1 MRSYTTYSFPS
12 SFSGNTRTYQTSE
25 IVIAENSKGK
35 ILIGLV
41 VKNKGYINGD
51 NIYSVK
57 DFAGQVWDVQ
67 AKLSKW
73 SLDLTS
79 PCYNEFL
86 TEIKTTTKSSVAE
99 YKDMYFKMLII
110 KNALY
115 YPGDYVYIGSLDDYG
130 IIKSVGCSPDNISA
144 EYVISTI
151 HNNDKICIENAIRKA
166 TYDEYKRAYDSMNFT
181 RPEEHLA
188 KAMYQIEKLD
198 EQVNYLM
205 GESIKARDDI
215 KSISAVDQ
223 KIMLSDDCC
232 IPKVDA
238 LEEKLK
244 KHEKRT
250 KLLVALGA
258 AFI

>member
-1 MRSYTTYSFPS
+1 MRSYTSYSFPNA
-12 SFSGNTRTYQTSE
+12 FAGNTRTYQTRE

-51 NIYSVK
+51 TVYSVK
-57 DFAGQVWDVQ
+57 DFAGQIWDVQ
-67 AKLSKW
+67 SRLIKW
-73 SLDLTS
+73 SLALTA

-86 TEIKTTTKSSVAE
+86 TEIKTTTKYSVAE
-99 YKDMYFKMLII
+99 YKDIYFKLLTI
-110 KNALY
+110 NTALY
-115 YPGDYVYIGSLDDYG
+115 YTGDYVRIPSINDFG
-130 IIKSVGCSPDNISA
+130 IIKSVGCSPDNLSA

-151 HNNDKICIENAIRKA
+151 HNNDKIFVESAIRKA
-166 TYDEYKRAYDSMNFT
+166 SYDEYKRAYDSMNYT

-223 KIMLSDDCC
+223 KVVLSNDCS
-232 IPKVDA
+232 IPQVDV
-238 LEEKLK
+238 LDEKLK
-244 KHEKRT
+244 KLEKRT

>member
-1 MRSYTTYSFPS
+1 MMNYTSYSFPG
-12 SFSGNTRTYQTSE
+12 SFAGNTRTYQTSE

-67 AKLSKW
+67 AKLIKW

-86 TEIKTTTKSSVAE
+86 TEIKTTTKRSVAE

-151 HNNDKICIENAIRKA
+151 HNNDKICIETAIRKA

-223 KIMLSDDCC
+223 KVVLSNDCS
-232 IPKVDA
+232 IPQVDA
-238 LEEKLK
+238 LEERLK

>member
-1 MRSYTTYSFPS
+1 MRYTTYSFPN
-12 SFSGNTRTYQTSE
+12 SFAGNTRTYQTSE

-51 NIYSVK
+51 TVYSVK

-67 AKLSKW
+67 AKLIKW
-73 SLDLTS
+73 SLDSTAS
-79 PCYNEFL
+79 CYNEFL
-86 TEIKTTTKSSVAE
+86 DEIKTTTKHSVAE
-99 YKDMYFKMLII
+99 YKNMYFKMLTL

-115 YPGDYVYIGSLDDYG
+115 YPGDYVYVSSINDFG
-130 IIKSVGCSPDNISA
+130 IIKSVGCSHDNVTP

-151 HNNDKICIENAIRKA
+151 HNNDKIFVESAITKA
-166 TYDEYKRAYDSMNFT
+166 SYEEYKRAYDSMNYT

-188 KAMYQIEKLD
+188 KAMYQIERLD
-198 EQVNYLM
+198 EQVSYLM
-205 GESIKARDDI
+205 GESIKTRDDI

-223 KIMLSDDCC
+223 KVMLSDDCC

-238 LEEKLK
+238 LEDKFK

>member
-1 MRSYTTYSFPS
+1 MRYTSYSFPNA
-12 SFSGNTRTYQTSE
+12 FAGNTRTYQQNE

-41 VKNKGYINGD
+41 VKNKGYIND
-51 NIYSVK
+51 DTVYSVK

-67 AKLSKW
+67 ARLIKW
-73 SLDLTS
+73 SLDITAS
-79 PCYNEFL
+79 CYNEFL
-86 TEIKTTTKSSVAE
+86 TEIKTTTKHSVAE
-99 YKDMYFKMLII
+99 YKNMYFKMLTI

-115 YPGDYVYIGSLDDYG
+115 YPGDYVYISSINDFG
-130 IIKSVGCSPDNISA
+130 IIKSVGCSCDNITP

-151 HNNDKICIENAIRKA
+151 HNGDKFFVETAIIKA
-166 TYDEYKRAYDSMNFT
+166 SYDEYKRAFDSMNFT
-181 RPEEHLA
+181 QPNEHLA
-188 KAMYQIEKLD
+188 KAMYQIERLD

-205 GESIKARDDI
+205 GESLKARDDI
-215 KSISAVDQ
+215 KSIAAVDQ
-223 KIMLSDDCC
+223 KIIFSDDCC

-250 KLLVALGA
+250 KLLIALGA
-258 AFI
+258 AFV

>member
-12 SFSGNTRTYQTSE
+12 SFSGNTRTYQTNE

-41 VKNKGYINGD
+41 VKNKGYIND
-51 NIYSVK
+51 DTVYSVK

-67 AKLSKW
+67 SRLIKW
-73 SLDLTS
+73 SIPLTS

-86 TEIKTTTKSSVAE
+86 IEIKTTTKHSVKE
-99 YKDMYFKMLII
+99 YKDMYLKMLTI

-115 YPGDYVYIGSLDDYG
+115 YPGDYVYISSINDFG
-130 IIKSVGCSPDNISA
+130 IIKSVGCSHDNITP

-151 HNNDKICIENAIRKA
+151 HNGDKFFIETAITKSS
-166 TYDEYKRAYDSMNFT
+166 YDEYKRAYDSMNFT
-181 RPEEHLA
+181 QPNEHLA
-188 KAMYQIEKLD
+188 KAMYQIERLD

-205 GESIKARDDI
+205 GESLKARDDI
-215 KSISAVDQ
+215 KSISAIDQ
-223 KIMLSDDCC
+223 KVILSDDCC

>member
-1 MRSYTTYSFPS
+1 MRYTTYSFPN
-12 SFSGNTRTYQTSE
+12 SFAGNTRTYQTSE

-51 NIYSVK
+51 TVYSIK
-57 DFAGQVWDVQ
+57 DFAGQIWDVQ
-67 AKLSKW
+67 AKLIKW
-73 SLDLTS
+73 SLDITS

-86 TEIKTTTKSSVAE
+86 DEIKTTTKHSVAE
-99 YKDMYFKMLII
+99 YKNMYFKMLTI

-115 YPGDYVYIGSLDDYG
+115 YPGDYVYVSSINDFG
-130 IIKSVGCSPDNISA
+130 IIKSVGCSHDNVTP

-151 HNNDKICIENAIRKA
+151 HNNDKIFVESAITKA
-166 TYDEYKRAYDSMNFT
+166 SYEEYKRAYDSMNYT

-188 KAMYQIEKLD
+188 KAMYQIERLD

-205 GESIKARDDI
+205 GESIKTRDDI

-223 KIMLSDDCC
+223 KVMLSDDCC

-238 LEEKLK
+238 LEDKFK

>member
-1 MRSYTTYSFPS
+1 MKYTSYSFPS
-12 SFSGNTRTYQTSE
+12 SFGGNTRTYQTNE
-25 IVIAENSKGK
+25 IIIAENSKGK

-41 VKNKGYINGD
+41 TKNKGYINGD
-51 NIYSVK
+51 NVYSVK

-67 AKLSKW
+67 AKLIKW
-73 SLDLTS
+73 SLDLAS

-86 TEIKTTTKSSVAE
+86 TEIKTTTKRSVAE

-115 YPGDYVYIGSLDDYG
+115 YVGDYVYISSLNDFG
-130 IIKSVGCSPDNISA
+130 IVKSVGCSHNNITA

-151 HNNDKICIENAIRKA
+151 HNGDKIFEETAIIKA
-166 TYDEYKRAYDSMNFT
+166 SYEEFKRAYDSMNYT

-198 EQVNYLM
+198 EQVNYLL
-205 GESIKARDDI
+205 GESIKARDEI
-215 KSISAVDQ
+215 KSITTFDQ
-223 KIMLSDDCC
+223 KVALADDCC

-238 LEEKLK
+238 LEDKFKKL
-244 KHEKRT
+244 EKRT

>member
-1 MRSYTTYSFPS
+1 MKCTSYSFPS
-12 SFSGNTRTYQTSE
+12 SFNGNTRTYQTNE
-25 IVIAENSKGK
+25 IIIAENSKGK

-41 VKNKGYINGD
+41 VKNKGYIND
-51 NIYSVK
+51 DTVYSVK

-67 AKLSKW
+67 SRLIKW
-73 SLDLTS
+73 SIPLTS

-86 TEIKTTTKSSVAE
+86 IEIKTTTKHSVAE
-99 YKDMYFKMLII
+99 YKNMYFKMSTI

-115 YPGDYVYIGSLDDYG
+115 YPGDYVYISSINDFG
-130 IIKSVGCSPDNISA
+130 IIKSVGCSPDNLSA

-151 HNNDKICIENAIRKA
+151 HNNDKIFVESAIRKA
-166 TYDEYKRAYDSMNFT
+166 SYDEYKRAYDSMNFT
-181 RPEEHLA
+181 QPNEHLA
-188 KAMYQIEKLD
+188 KAMYQIERLD

-205 GESIKARDDI
+205 GESIKTRDDI
-215 KSISAVDQ
+215 KSITAVDQ
-223 KIMLSDDCC
+223 KVILSDDCC

>member
-25 IVIAENSKGK
+25 IVIAENSKGT

-51 NIYSVK
+51 TVYSVK
-57 DFAGQVWDVQ
+57 DFSGQVWDVQ
-67 AKLSKW
+67 AKLIKW
-73 SLDLTS
+73 SLPLTS
-79 PCYNEFL
+79 PCYEEFL
-86 TEIKTTTKSSVAE
+86 TEIKATTKRSVAE
-99 YKDMYFKMLII
+99 YKDIYFKMLTL

-130 IIKSVGCSPDNISA
+130 IIKSVGCSYDNLSA

-166 TYDEYKRAYDSMNFT
+166 TYEEYKRAYDSMNFT
-181 RPEEHLA
+181 QPNEHLA
-188 KAMYQIEKLD
+188 KAIYQIEKLD

-205 GESIKARDDI
+205 GESIKNRDDI
-215 KSISAVDQ
+215 KSITTVDQ
-223 KIMLSDDCC
+223 KISLADDCC
-232 IPKVDA
+232 IPKLDS
-238 LEEKLK
+238 LEDRFK
-244 KHEKRT
+244 KHEKLT
-250 KLLVALGA
+250 KLLIALGA
-258 AFI
+258 AFV

>member
-1 MRSYTTYSFPS
+1 MRSYTSYSFPNE
-12 SFSGNTRTYQTSE
+12 FCGNTRTYQINE

-51 NIYSVK
+51 TVYSVK
-57 DFAGQVWDVQ
+57 DFAGQIWDVQ
-67 AKLSKW
+67 SRLIKW
-73 SLDLTS
+73 SLQPTS
-79 PCYNEFL
+79 SCYNEFL
-86 TEIKTTTKSSVAE
+86 TEIRTTTKSSVAE
-99 YKDMYFKMLII
+99 YKDMYLKLSTI

-115 YPGDYVYIGSLDDYG
+115 YTGDYVYISSLNDFG
-130 IIKSVGCSPDNISA
+130 IVKSVGCSHNNIIA

-151 HNNDKICIENAIRKA
+151 HNGDKIFTETAIIKA
-166 TYDEYKRAYDSMNFT
+166 SYEEYKRAYDSMNYT

-198 EQVNYLM
+198 EQVNYLL

-215 KSISAVDQ
+215 KTITAVDQ
-223 KIMLSDDCC
+223 KVVLSNDCS
-232 IPKVDA
+232 IPQVDA
-238 LEEKLK
+238 LEERLK

-250 KLLVALGA
+250 KLLIALGA

>member
-1 MRSYTTYSFPS
+1 MISYNSYSFPNA
-12 SFSGNTRTYQTSE
+12 FVGNTRTYQTSE

-51 NIYSVK
+51 TVYSVK

-67 AKLSKW
+67 SKLIKW
-73 SLDLTS
+73 SLDPGS
-79 PCYNEFL
+79 PCYNDFL
-86 TEIKTTTKSSVAE
+86 TEIKTTTKRTVVE
-99 YKDMYFKMLII
+99 YKDMYLKMLIVE
-110 KNALY
+110 NALY

-151 HNNDKICIENAIRKA
+151 HSNDKICIESAIRKA

-215 KSISAVDQ
+215 KSITTIDQ
-223 KIMLSDDCC
+223 KVSLADDCC
-232 IPKVDA
+232 IPKVDN

-250 KLLVALGA
+250 KLLIALGA

>member
-1 MRSYTTYSFPS
+1 MMNYTSYSFPG
-12 SFSGNTRTYQTSE
+12 SFAGNTRTYQTSD

-41 VKNKGYINGD
+41 VKNKGYIND
-51 NIYSVK
+51 DTVYSVK

-67 AKLSKW
+67 SRLIKW
-73 SLDLTS
+73 SLHPTAS
-79 PCYNEFL
+79 CYNEFL
-86 TEIKTTTKSSVAE
+86 TEIKTTTKYSVAE
-99 YKDMYFKMLII
+99 YKDIYFKLLTIN
-110 KNALY
+110 NALY
-115 YPGDYVYIGSLDDYG
+115 YTGDYVYVSSINDFG
-130 IIKSVGCSPDNISA
+130 IVKSVGCSRDNVTP

-151 HNNDKICIENAIRKA
+151 HNGDKIFTETAITKA
-166 TYDEYKRAYDSMNFT
+166 SYDEYKRAYDSMNYT

-188 KAMYQIEKLD
+188 KAMYQIERLD

-223 KIMLSDDCC
+223 KVVLSDDCC
-232 IPKVDA
+232 IPQVDV

>member
-1 MRSYTTYSFPS
+1 MKYTSYSFPS
-12 SFSGNTRTYQTSE
+12 SFSGNTRTYQISE

-41 VKNKGYINGD
+41 TKNKGYIND
-51 NIYSVK
+51 DTVYSVK

-67 AKLSKW
+67 AKLIKW
-73 SLDLTS
+73 SLDLAS

-86 TEIKTTTKSSVAE
+86 TEIKTTTKRSVAE
-99 YKDMYFKMLII
+99 YKDMYLKMLII

-115 YPGDYVYIGSLDDYG
+115 YVGDYVYISSLNDFG
-130 IIKSVGCSPDNISA
+130 IVKSVGCSHNNITA

-151 HNNDKICIENAIRKA
+151 HNGDKIFEETAIIKA
-166 TYDEYKRAYDSMNFT
+166 SYEEFKRAYDSMNYT

-188 KAMYQIEKLD
+188 KAMYQIERLD

-205 GESIKARDDI
+205 GESIKARDEI
-215 KSISAVDQ
+215 KSITTVDQ
-223 KIMLSDDCC
+223 KVILANDCC

-238 LEEKLK
+238 LEEKFK
-244 KHEKRT
+244 KLEKRT

>member
-1 MRSYTTYSFPS
+1 MRTYTSYSFPNA
-12 SFSGNTRTYQTSE
+12 FVGNTRTYQTSE

-41 VKNKGYINGD
+41 IKNKGYIND
-51 NIYSVK
+51 DTVYSVK
-57 DFAGQVWDVQ
+57 DFAGQIWDVQ
-67 AKLSKW
+67 SRLIKW
-73 SLDLTS
+73 SIPLTS
-79 PCYNEFL
+79 ACYNEFL
-86 TEIKTTTKSSVAE
+86 TEIKTTTKYSVKE
-99 YKDMYFKMLII
+99 YKDMYLKMLTIN
-110 KNALY
+110 NALY
-115 YPGDYVYIGSLDDYG
+115 YPGDYVYISSINDYG
-130 IIKSVGCSPDNISA
+130 IIKSVGCSRDNITP

-151 HNNDKICIENAIRKA
+151 HNGDKIFVETAITKSS
-166 TYDEYKRAYDSMNFT
+166 YDDYKRAYDNMNFT

-205 GESIKARDDI
+205 GESLKARDDI
-215 KSISAVDQ
+215 NSISAVDQ
-223 KIMLSDDCC
+223 SVILSDDCC
-232 IPKVDA
+232 IPKVDE

>member
-1 MRSYTTYSFPS
+1 MNYTSYSFPG
-12 SFSGNTRTYQTSE
+12 SFAGNTRTYQTSE

-51 NIYSVK
+51 TVYSVK

-67 AKLSKW
+67 AKLIKW

-86 TEIKTTTKSSVAE
+86 TEIKTTTKRSVAE

-223 KIMLSDDCC
+223 KVILSGDCC
-232 IPKVDA
+232 IPKVDY

>member
-1 MRSYTTYSFPS
+1 MRTYTSYSFPNE
-12 SFSGNTRTYQTSE
+12 FAGNTRTYQTGE
-25 IVIAENSKGK
+25 IAIAENSKGK

-51 NIYSVK
+51 VVYSIK
-57 DFAGQVWDVQ
+57 DFTGQVWDVQ
-67 AKLSKW
+67 AKLIKW
-73 SLDLTS
+73 SLDITS

-86 TEIKTTTKSSVAE
+86 TEIKTTTKRTVAE
-99 YKDMYFKMLII
+99 YKDLYFKLLTI

-115 YPGDYVYIGSLDDYG
+115 YPGDYVYIGALDDYG
-130 IIKSVGCSPDNISA
+130 IIKSVGCAPNNLSA

-151 HNNDKICIENAIRKA
+151 HNNDKICAENALIKA
-166 TYDEYKRAYDSMNFT
+166 SYEQYKHAYDSMNFAQ
-181 RPEEHLA
+181 PNEHLA

-205 GESIKARDDI
+205 GESIKTRDDI
-215 KSISAVDQ
+215 KSITATDQ
-223 KIMLSDDCC
+223 KVTLSDDCC
-232 IPKVDA
+232 IPKVDY
-238 LEEKLK
+238 LEDRLK

-250 KLLVALGA
+250 KLLIALGA

>member
-1 MRSYTTYSFPS
+1 MINYTSYSFPNA
-12 SFSGNTRTYQTSE
+12 FTGNTRTYQTSE

-51 NIYSVK
+51 IVYSVK
-57 DFAGQVWDVQ
+57 DFSGQVWDVQ
-67 AKLSKW
+67 SKLIKW

-79 PCYNEFL
+79 PCYNEFI
-86 TEIKTTTKSSVAE
+86 TEIKTTTKRSVAE
-99 YKDMYFKMLII
+99 YKDIYFKLLTIN
-110 KNALY
+110 NALY
-115 YPGDYVYIGSLDDYG
+115 YPGDYVYISSINDFG
-130 IIKSVGCSPDNISA
+130 IIKSVGCSRDNITP

-151 HNNDKICIENAIRKA
+151 HNSDKIFIETAIIKA
-166 TYDEYKRAYDSMNFT
+166 SYDEYKRAYDSMNYT

-215 KSISAVDQ
+215 KSISAIDQ
-223 KIMLSDDCC
+223 KVILSDDCC
-232 IPKVDA
+232 IPKVDN

-250 KLLVALGA
+250 KLLIALGA

>member
-1 MRSYTTYSFPS
+1 MKYTSYSFPNE
-12 SFSGNTRTYQTSE
+12 FGGNTRTYQSNE

-41 VKNKGYINGD
+41 TKNKGYINGD

-57 DFAGQVWDVQ
+57 DFSGQIWDVQ
-67 AKLSKW
+67 SRLIKW
-73 SLDLTS
+73 SLHPTAS
-79 PCYNEFL
+79 CYNEFL
-86 TEIKTTTKSSVAE
+86 TEIRTTTKHSVAE
-99 YKDMYFKMLII
+99 YKDIYFKLLTI

-115 YPGDYVYIGSLDDYG
+115 YTGDYVYISSLNDFG
-130 IIKSVGCSPDNISA
+130 IVKSVGCSHDNITA

-151 HNNDKICIENAIRKA
+151 HNGDKIFAETAIIKA
-166 TYDEYKRAYDSMNFT
+166 SYEEYKRAYDSMNYT

-215 KSISAVDQ
+215 KSITAVDQ
-223 KIMLSDDCC
+223 KVTLSDDCC
-232 IPKVDA
+232 IPKVDY

>member
-1 MRSYTTYSFPS
+1 MRYTTYSFPN
-12 SFSGNTRTYQTSE
+12 SFAGNTRTYQTSE

-51 NIYSVK
+51 TVYSVK

-67 AKLSKW
+67 AKLIKW
-73 SLDLTS
+73 SLDSTAS
-79 PCYNEFL
+79 CYNEFL
-86 TEIKTTTKSSVAE
+86 DEIKTTTKHSVAE
-99 YKDMYFKMLII
+99 YKNMYFKMLTL

-115 YPGDYVYIGSLDDYG
+115 YPGDYVYVSSINDFG
-130 IIKSVGCSPDNISA
+130 IIKSVGCSHDNVTP

-151 HNNDKICIENAIRKA
+151 HNNDKIFVENAITKA
-166 TYDEYKRAYDSMNFT
+166 SYDEYKRAYDSMNYT

-188 KAMYQIEKLD
+188 KAMYQIERLD

-215 KSISAVDQ
+215 KSITAVDQ
-223 KIMLSDDCC
+223 KVILSDDCC

-238 LEEKLK
+238 LEDKFK

>member
-1 MRSYTTYSFPS
+1 MKYTSYSFPNA
-12 SFSGNTRTYQTSE
+12 FAGNTRLYQTSE
-25 IVIAENSKGK
+25 IVMAENSKGK

-41 VKNKGYINGD
+41 VKDKGYINGD
-51 NIYSVK
+51 NVYSVK
-57 DFAGQVWDVQ
+57 DFAGQIWDVQ
-67 AKLSKW
+67 SRLIKW
-73 SLDLTS
+73 SLQPTS
-79 PCYNEFL
+79 QCYNEFL
-86 TEIKTTTKSSVAE
+86 TEIKTTTKRSVAE
-99 YKDMYFKMLII
+99 YKDMYFKILTI

-115 YPGDYVYIGSLDDYG
+115 YPGDYVYVSSINDFG
-130 IIKSVGCSPDNISA
+130 IVKSVGCSHDNITP

-151 HNNDKICIENAIRKA
+151 HNGDKFFVETAIIKA
-166 TYDEYKRAYDSMNFT
+166 SYDEYKRAFDSMNYT

-188 KAMYQIEKLD
+188 KAMYQIERLD

-205 GESIKARDDI
+205 GESLKARDDI

-223 KIMLSDDCC
+223 KVILSDDCC
-232 IPKVDA
+232 IPKVDD

>member
-1 MRSYTTYSFPS
+1 MRTYTSYSFPNE
-12 SFSGNTRTYQTSE
+12 FAGNTRTYQTSE

-41 VKNKGYINGD
+41 VKNKGYISGD
-51 NIYSVK
+51 VVYSVK
-57 DFAGQVWDVQ
+57 DFSGQVWDVQ
-67 AKLSKW
+67 AKLIKW
-73 SLDLTS
+73 SLPITS

-86 TEIKTTTKSSVAE
+86 TEIKTTTKYSVAE
-99 YKDMYFKMLII
+99 YKNMYFKMSTI

-115 YPGDYVYIGSLDDYG
+115 YPGDYVYISSINDFG

-151 HNNDKICIENAIRKA
+151 HNNDKIFVESAIRKA
-166 TYDEYKRAYDSMNFT
+166 SYDEYKRAYDSMNYT

-223 KIMLSDDCC
+223 KVVLSNDCS
-232 IPKVDA
+232 IPQVDA
-238 LEEKLK
+238 LEDKFK